1 LIYILTYDYF
11 LDGYVTKIML
21 QYDSLSAN
29 NEITAIFRQDGGKS
43 GNPSPQLLYCRCL
56 TTPDRKSSNK
66 DLDDTSEF
74 DTVKD
79 NNDSVNVRHL
89 EKGHDSTDS
98 IDQLQEH
105 SKNLIQEE
113 KESNFDDTLDATITD
128 IKTGADPLC
137 NLLSSTEADY
147 QEIVKA
153 ATEMFTQKPV
163 LDNLQPAEFS
173 GHNASKDAMS
183 DVDTEQMVLEND
195 DVQYAA
201 VATIEEERYEEEEIK
216 EEGIDNV
223 REDLDEIIQS
233 QKEIISRCV

>member
-1 LIYILTYDYF
+1 
-11 LDGYVTKIML
+11 ML

-56 TTPDRKSSNK
+56 TTPDRKSSNN
-66 DLDDTSEF
+66 DLDDTSKF

-79 NNDSVNVRHL
+79 INEYDSVNERHL

-105 SKNLIQEE
+105 SKNLIRAV

-128 IKTGADPLC
+128 IKTSADPLC
-137 NLLSSTEADY
+137 NFQSSTEADY

-163 LDNLQPAEFS
+163 LDHLQPAEFN
-173 GHNASKDAMS
+173 GHNASKDDMS

-201 VATIEEERYEEEEIK
+201 VATIEEMK

>member
-1 LIYILTYDYF
+1 
-11 LDGYVTKIML
+11 ML

-79 NNDSVNVRHL
+79 NNDSVNERLL
-89 EKGHDSTDS
+89 EKGDDSTDS
-98 IDQLQEH
+98 IDPVQEN
-105 SKNLIQEE
+105 SQNLIKAENLHQA
-113 KESNFDDTLDATITD
+113 KESDFDDTLGAALTD
-128 IKTGADPLC
+128 IKTAVDPLC
-137 NLLSSTEADY
+137 NLQSSTEADY

-153 ATEMFTQKPV
+153 ATQMFTQKPV
-163 LDNLQPAEFS
+163 LDNLQPAEFN
-173 GHNASKDAMS
+173 GHNASKDDMS

-201 VATIEEERYEEEEIK
+201 VAAIEEESYEDEEMK
-216 EEGIDNV
+216 EERSNDS

-233 QKEIISRCV
+233 QKEIISRCVY